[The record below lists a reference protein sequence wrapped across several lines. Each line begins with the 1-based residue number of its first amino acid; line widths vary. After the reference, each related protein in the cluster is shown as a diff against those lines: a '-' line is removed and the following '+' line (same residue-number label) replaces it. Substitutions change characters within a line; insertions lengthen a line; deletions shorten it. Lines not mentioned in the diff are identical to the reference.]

1 MRAHLVKAGKR
12 TANREN
18 RSRPRTKTNKRTTI
32 IIVFGTNYWIKTSLT
47 LIIRYKNL
55 CKAGQL
61 ASGGETDL
69 ELLAM
74 TKMGLQL
81 PESPLPKTSPG
92 IHTDEEIADGFTVM
106 STLLYCSSE
115 AIELFKFYNETIV
128 LHSPAT
134 VLQATMN
141 NLSPGLL
148 TDHLNI
154 EAVHRL
160 YGSLEKRF
168 GFNLGPIVAGLTSTR
183 ELATLLDRGDPLVQ
197 SMSANLSRL
206 IKRNLSET

>member
-1 MRAHLVKAGKR
+1 
-12 TANREN
+12 
-18 RSRPRTKTNKRTTI
+18 
-32 IIVFGTNYWIKTSLT
+32 
-47 LIIRYKNL
+47 
-55 CKAGQL
+55 
-61 ASGGETDL
+61 
-69 ELLAM
+69 M

-92 IHTDEEIADGFTVM
+92 NHTDEEIADGFTVM

-168 GFNLGPIVAGLTSTR
+168 GFNLGPIVAGLTSTH

-206 IKRNLSET
+206 LKRTLSKT